1 MGTTVTAPQYF
12 TGLSTYSSD
21 FQSIIQR
28 AVSIQQIP
36 ITALQ
41 RQQTDNL
48 NQKQAL
54 IALNPDVASLGSA
67 VAALGTMAANQGVSA
82 SSSDSS
88 TVSITNI
95 GATAPGTY
103 TVSNISSLAATAS
116 ETSLTGYADTSSA
129 AVSQTGQVN
138 LVVGSHTYGLNLTG
152 KNNLNGLVNA
162 INNAGAGVNAT
173 ILHIGSMNYLSV
185 AANNTGATTLQLND
199 APLDLVTNTGTGA
212 ETSTQ
217 TYADSTTGSCFWR
230 GQRKSDGGH
239 ATSYALNLT
248 GNNNLTGL
256 MNAINAAGAPGVSAT
271 ITGSAGAYA
280 LAITGSPGTLA
291 LNDIPSD
298 GDLISNTVQGQG
310 SNAQFYLNNVSVSEA
325 SNTINDIIPGVSFNL
340 LKTTTPTASVTLS
353 LATDPTQL
361 ANALQTFVTSYNT
374 LVAQVAQQVGPAAGP
389 LGGDFLISQISQDAS
404 QLSSYWNTSGSIHSL
419 ADLGVTFADLTG
431 QMTFNPAVISGLSSS
446 QVSDAFKF
454 LGSSNSGFAALA
466 NNFTTLA
473 DPLSGLILQQE
484 NGYDTENTQISN
496 QITALT
502 TRASCGTGRP
512 NSPGPGGRCAG
523 RAASI
528 RAECGKRVTN
538 QFELCALRQGD
549 QRERHIIA
557 RRKIT
562 PGGNS
567 ALPW

>member
-1 MGTTVTAPQYF
+1 MGTTSTQYF

-28 AVSIQQIP
+28 GAAIAQLP

-41 RQQTDNL
+41 RQQTNNL
-48 NQKQAL
+48 SQKQAL

-67 VAALGTMAANQGVSA
+67 IAALGTMAANQGVSA

-88 TVSITNI
+88 TVSVTNV
-95 GATAPGTY
+95 GATTPGTY
-103 TVSNISSLAATAS
+103 TVSNISALATTAS
-116 ETSLTGYADTSSA
+116 ETSVAGYANATSTP
-129 AVSQTGQVN
+129 VSQTGQVS
-138 LVVGSHTYGLNLTG
+138 LVVGSNTYSLNLTG
-152 KNNLNGLVNA
+152 NNNLTGLMNA
-162 INNAGAGVNAT
+162 INNAGAAANAS
-173 ILHIGSMNYLSV
+173 ILTIGSKSYLSV
-185 AANNTGATTLQLND
+185 AANNSGATTLQLND
-199 APLDLVTNTGTGA
+199 APLDLVTNTATGT

-217 TYADSTTGSCFWR
+217 TYTDSTTVPISSTGNVNLVV
-230 GQRKSDGGH
+230 GTQ
-239 ATSYALNLT
+239 SYALNLT

-256 MNAINAAGAPGVSAT
+256 MNAINTSGAPGVSAT

-280 LAITGSPGTLA
+280 LSITGSPGTLA

-340 LKTTTPTASVTLS
+340 LKTTTPTTSVTLS

-374 LVAQVAQQVGPAAGP
+374 LVSQVAQQVGPAAGP

-404 QLSSYWNTSGSIHSL
+404 HLSSYWNTGGSIHSL
-419 ADLGVTFADLTG
+419 ADLGVTFGDLTG
-431 QMTFNPAVISGLSSS
+431 QMTFNPAAIAGLSGA

-466 NNFTTLA
+466 NNFTTMS
-473 DPLSGLILQQE
+473 DPLGGQILTQE
-484 NGYDTENTQISN
+484 NGYDTENTALAN
-496 QITALT
+496 QITTLT
-502 TRASCGTGRP
+502 TRAAAQQAALTAQVQAADALVAQLQSEQ
-512 NSPGPGGRCAG
+512 NSIN
-523 RAASI
+523 ASI
-528 RAECGKRVTN
+528 SSLNYVLYGKMTN
-538 QFELCALRQGD
+538 SNGL
-549 QRERHIIA
+549 
-557 RRKIT
+557 
-562 PGGNS
+562 
-567 ALPW
+567 

>member
-1 MGTTVTAPQYF
+1 MGTTAAQYF

-103 TVSNISSLAATAS
+103 AVSNISSLAATAS
-116 ETSLTGYADTSSA
+116 ETSLTGYADTSTA

-217 TYADSTTGSCFWR
+217 TYANSAIAPVSGEGKVNLVVGSTT
-230 GQRKSDGGH
+230 
-239 ATSYALNLT
+239 YPLNLT

-256 MNAINAAGAPGVSAT
+256 MNAINSAGAPGVTAS
-271 ITGSAGAYA
+271 ITGSAGAYS
-280 LAITGSPGTLA
+280 LSMTGPPGTLA

-298 GDLISNTVQGQG
+298 ANLISSTNQGA
-310 SNAQFYLNNVSVSEA
+310 NAQFMMNGISVSEA
-325 SNTINDIIPGVSFNL
+325 SNTINDIIPGVSFAL
-340 LKTTTPTASVTLS
+340 LNTTTPTTSVTLS

-361 ANALQTFVTSYNT
+361 SSALQNFVTSYNT
-374 LVAQVAQQVGPAAGP
+374 LVAQVAQQVGPSAGP
-389 LGGDFLISQISQDAS
+389 LGGDHLISQISEDAS

-419 ADLGVTFADLTG
+419 ADLGVTFGDLTG
-431 QMTFNPAVISGLSSS
+431 QMTFNPSVITGLSST

-466 NNFTTLA
+466 NNFTTLS

-484 NGYDTENTQISN
+484 SGYDTENTQLGN
-496 QITALT
+496 QITTLTARANAEQAALT
-502 TRASCGTGRP
+502 TQVQAADALVAQLQSEQSTVSASLTSLSYVLYGSQ
-512 NSPGPGGRCAG
+512 N
-523 RAASI
+523 
-528 RAECGKRVTN
+528 
-538 QFELCALRQGD
+538 
-549 QRERHIIA
+549 
-557 RRKIT
+557 
-562 PGGNS
+562 GNS
-567 ALPW
+567 TVP

>member
-1 MGTTVTAPQYF
+1 MGTTAAQYF

-173 ILHIGSMNYLSV
+173 ILHIGSTNYLSV

-212 ETSTQ
+212 ETSTR
-217 TYADSTTGSCFWR
+217 TYANSATAPVSGEGNLNLLVGSTT
-230 GQRKSDGGH
+230 
-239 ATSYALNLT
+239 YPLNLT

-256 MNAINAAGAPGVSAT
+256 MNAINSAGAPGVTAS
-271 ITGSAGAYA
+271 ITGSAGAYS
-280 LAITGSPGTLA
+280 LSMTGPPGTLA
-291 LNDIPSD
+291 LNDVPSD
-298 GDLISNTVQGQG
+298 ANLISSTNQGA
-310 SNAQFYLNNVSVSEA
+310 NAQFMMNGVSVTKA
-325 SNTINDIIPGVSFNL
+325 SNTISDIIPGVSFNL
-340 LKTTTPTASVTLS
+340 LNTTTPTTSVTLS

-361 ANALQTFVTSYNT
+361 SNALQAFVTSYNT
-374 LVAQVAQQVGPAAGP
+374 LVSQTAQQVGPSAGP
-389 LGGDFLISQISQDAS
+389 LGGDLLVSQISQDAS

-502 TRASCGTGRP
+502 TRA
-512 NSPGPGGRCAG
+512 NAQQ
-523 RAASI
+523 AALT
-528 RAECGKRVTN
+528 AQV
-538 QFELCALRQGD
+538 QAADALVAQLQSEQSAVSASLTSLSYVLYGS
-549 QRERHIIA
+549 QN
-557 RRKIT
+557 
-562 PGGNS
+562 GNS
-567 ALPW
+567 TVP

>member
-1 MGTTVTAPQYF
+1 MGTTAAQYF
-12 TGLSTYSSD
+12 TGLSSYSSD

-88 TVSITNI
+88 TVSMTNI

-103 TVSNISSLAATAS
+103 AVSNISSLAATAS
-116 ETSLTGYADTSSA
+116 ETSLRGYADTSTA

-199 APLDLVTNTGTGA
+199 APLDLVSNTGTGA

-217 TYADSTTGSCFWR
+217 TYANSAIAPVSGEGNVNLVVGSTT
-230 GQRKSDGGH
+230 
-239 ATSYALNLT
+239 YPLNLT
-248 GNNNLTGL
+248 GNNNLPGL
-256 MNAINAAGAPGVSAT
+256 MNAINSAGAPGVTAS
-271 ITGSAGAYA
+271 ITGSAGAYS
-280 LAITGSPGTLA
+280 LSMTGPPGTLA

-298 GDLISNTVQGQG
+298 ANLISSTNQGA
-310 SNAQFYLNNVSVSEA
+310 NAQFMMNGISVSEA
-325 SNTINDIIPGVSFNL
+325 SNTINDIIPGVSFAL
-340 LKTTTPTASVTLS
+340 LNTTTPTTSVTLS

-361 ANALQTFVTSYNT
+361 SNALQNFVTSYNT
-374 LVAQVAQQVGPAAGP
+374 LVAQVAQQVGPSAGP
-389 LGGDFLISQISQDAS
+389 LGGDHLISQISEDAS

-419 ADLGVTFADLTG
+419 ADLGVTFGDLTG
-431 QMTFNPAVISGLSSS
+431 QMTFNPSVIAGLSST
-446 QVSDAFKF
+446 QISDAFKF

-466 NNFTTLA
+466 NNFTTLS

-484 NGYDTENTQISN
+484 NGYDTENTQLGN
-496 QITALT
+496 QITTLTARANAARAALT
-502 TRASCGTGRP
+502 TQVQAADALVAQLQSEQSTV
-512 NSPGPGGRCAG
+512 S
-523 RAASI
+523 ASI
-528 RAECGKRVTN
+528 SSLNYVLYGKSTN
-538 QFELCALRQGD
+538 SNGL
-549 QRERHIIA
+549 
-557 RRKIT
+557 
-562 PGGNS
+562 
-567 ALPW
+567 

>member
-1 MGTTVTAPQYF
+1 MGTTAAQYF

-116 ETSLTGYADTSSA
+116 ETSLTGYADTSTA

-212 ETSTQ
+212 ETSTR
-217 TYADSTTGSCFWR
+217 TYANSAIAPVSGEGNVNLLVGSTT
-230 GQRKSDGGH
+230 
-239 ATSYALNLT
+239 YPLNLT

-256 MNAINAAGAPGVSAT
+256 MNAINSAGAGVTAS
-271 ITGSAGAYA
+271 ISGSAGAYA
-280 LAITGSPGTLA
+280 LSMTGPPGTLA
-291 LNDIPSD
+291 LNNIPSD
-298 GDLISNTVQGQG
+298 ANLISSTNQGA
-310 SNAQFYLNNVSVSEA
+310 NAQFTMNGVSVTKA
-325 SNTINDIIPGVSFNL
+325 SNTISDIIPGVSFNL
-340 LKTTTPTASVTLS
+340 LNTTTPTTSVTLS

-361 ANALQTFVTSYNT
+361 SNALQAFVTSYNT
-374 LVAQVAQQVGPAAGP
+374 LVSQTAQQVGPSAGP
-389 LGGDFLISQISQDAS
+389 LGGDLLVSQISQDAS

-484 NGYDTENTQISN
+484 NGYDTENAQISN

-502 TRASCGTGRP
+502 TRA
-512 NSPGPGGRCAG
+512 NAQQ
-523 RAASI
+523 AALT
-528 RAECGKRVTN
+528 AQV
-538 QFELCALRQGD
+538 QAADALVAQLQSEQSAVSASLTSLSFVLYGS
-549 QRERHIIA
+549 QN
-557 RRKIT
+557 
-562 PGGNS
+562 GNS
-567 ALPW
+567 SVP

>member
-1 MGTTVTAPQYF
+1 MGTTAAQYF

-54 IALNPDVASLGSA
+54 IALNPDVASVGAA
-67 VAALGTMAANQGVSA
+67 VAALGTLAANQGVSA

-116 ETSLTGYADTSSA
+116 ETSLTGYADTSTA

-138 LVVGSHTYGLNLTG
+138 LVVGSQTYGLNLTG

-217 TYADSTTGSCFWR
+217 TYANSAIAPVSGEGNVNLVVGSTR
-230 GQRKSDGGH
+230 
-239 ATSYALNLT
+239 YPLNLT

-256 MNAINAAGAPGVSAT
+256 MNAINSAGAPGVTAS
-271 ITGSAGAYA
+271 ITGSAGAYS
-280 LAITGSPGTLA
+280 LSMTGPPGTLA

-298 GDLISNTVQGQG
+298 ANLISSTNQG
-310 SNAQFYLNNVSVSEA
+310 SNAQFMMNGVSVTKA
-325 SNTINDIIPGVSFNL
+325 SNTISDIIPGVSFNL
-340 LKTTTPTASVTLS
+340 LNTTTPTTSVTLS

-361 ANALQTFVTSYNT
+361 SNALQAFVTSYNT
-374 LVAQVAQQVGPAAGP
+374 LVSQTAQQVGPSAGP
-389 LGGDFLISQISQDAS
+389 LGGDLLVSQISQDAS

-496 QITALT
+496 QITTLTARANAEQAALT
-502 TRASCGTGRP
+502 TQVQAADALVAQLQSEQSAVSASLTSLSYVLYGSQ
-512 NSPGPGGRCAG
+512 N
-523 RAASI
+523 
-528 RAECGKRVTN
+528 
-538 QFELCALRQGD
+538 
-549 QRERHIIA
+549 
-557 RRKIT
+557 
-562 PGGNS
+562 GNS
-567 ALPW
+567 TVP

>member
-1 MGTTVTAPQYF
+1 MGTTAAQYF

-116 ETSLTGYADTSSA
+116 ETSLTGYADTSTA

-212 ETSTQ
+212 ETSTR
-217 TYADSTTGSCFWR
+217 TYANSAIAPVSGEGNVNLLVGSTT
-230 GQRKSDGGH
+230 
-239 ATSYALNLT
+239 YPLNLT

-256 MNAINAAGAPGVSAT
+256 MNAINSAGAGVTAS
-271 ITGSAGAYA
+271 ISGSAGAYA
-280 LAITGSPGTLA
+280 LSMTAPPA
-291 LNDIPSD
+291 LWRS
-298 GDLISNTVQGQG
+298 
-310 SNAQFYLNNVSVSEA
+310 
-325 SNTINDIIPGVSFNL
+325 
-340 LKTTTPTASVTLS
+340 TTFPVTPT
-353 LATDPTQL
+353 
-361 ANALQTFVTSYNT
+361 
-374 LVAQVAQQVGPAAGP
+374 
-389 LGGDFLISQISQDAS
+389 
-404 QLSSYWNTSGSIHSL
+404 
-419 ADLGVTFADLTG
+419 
-431 QMTFNPAVISGLSSS
+431 
-446 QVSDAFKF
+446 
-454 LGSSNSGFAALA
+454 
-466 NNFTTLA
+466 
-473 DPLSGLILQQE
+473 
-484 NGYDTENTQISN
+484 
-496 QITALT
+496 
-502 TRASCGTGRP
+502 
-512 NSPGPGGRCAG
+512 
-523 RAASI
+523 
-528 RAECGKRVTN
+528 
-538 QFELCALRQGD
+538 
-549 QRERHIIA
+549 
-557 RRKIT
+557 
-562 PGGNS
+562 
-567 ALPW
+567 